1 LTDVDEPGGLRRR
14 DFLTRV
20 GLAGGAGALYSTM
33 DAMGLVAS
41 PLNAPAAYAA
51 ASDFRPPAASDFS
64 LRGRPNKT
72 RVIVLGAGIAGLVTA
87 YELGKA
93 GYHCTVV
100 EARER
105 PGGRNWTVRGGTRET
120 EIGGAEQV
128 ARFDEGQYLNA
139 GPARIAQSMV
149 TLDYC
154 RELGVPVEIFANQ
167 NADGLYYNENVG
179 AMSGTPVRHRTAK
192 ADVYGYVSELLAKAT
207 DQGALDAYLTTDDK
221 QRLISFLQG
230 FGSVGGRV
238 AGDPAASFKYAGTSR
253 RGYDVEPGG
262 GNTPGVVKAPPYSLT
277 DVFESGLGRY
287 FSFEFGYDQAMLM
300 FQPVGG
306 MDRIPDALAKA
317 VERRNGKLLYG
328 APVSEIANTPDG
340 VSVTVEHRGRPRRLD
355 ADYCVCTIPPTVL
368 RNVPSNFAA
377 STKTA
382 IAEPVGVNVGKIGLQ
397 YKRRFWEEDDRIF
410 GGITNTNV
418 GLGTIWYPSTGFFGR
433 KGTVVGYYNFGG
445 DAVAYGDL
453 PHAEREARAVAAGRK
468 IHGDA
473 YATELE
479 RSFSVAWHKIPYTQ
493 GGWVSWPSRTA
504 GYQTLLGADG
514 NTYFAGDHLSYFIA
528 WQAGAIDS
536 ARLAVTQLHER
547 ALATA

>member
-1 LTDVDEPGGLRRR
+1 MRRR
-14 DFLTRV
+14 DFLARV
-20 GLAGGAGALYSTM
+20 GAAGGAGALYSTM

-41 PLNAPAAYAA
+41 PANAPAAYAA
-51 ASDFRPPAASDFS
+51 RTRDFRPPARSDFT
-64 LRGRPNKT
+64 LRGKPNKT
-72 RVIVLGAGIAGLVTA
+72 SVVVLGAGIAGLTTA

-93 GYHCTVV
+93 GYTVTVV

-105 PGGRNWTVRGGTRET
+105 PGGRNWTVRGGSRST
-120 EIGGAEQV
+120 EIDGASQT
-128 ARFDEGQYLNA
+128 ARFDDGQYLNA

-149 TLDYC
+149 TLDLC

-167 NADGLYYNENVG
+167 NADGFYFNENVG
-179 AMSGTPVRHRTAK
+179 ALSGTPVRHRTAK

-207 DQGALDAYLTTDDK
+207 DQGALDAYLTADDK
-221 QRLISFLQG
+221 ARLISFLQG

-238 AGDPAASFKYAGTSR
+238 AGNPAASFRYTGTSR
-253 RGYDVEPGG
+253 RGYDVEPSA
-262 GNTPGVVKAPPYSLT
+262 GNQPGVVKGPPYTLS

-306 MDRIPDALAKA
+306 MDRIAYALEEAVKA
-317 VERRNGKLLYG
+317 SKGKLLYG
-328 APVSEIANTPDG
+328 MPVAEIANTAEG
-340 VSVTVEHRGRPRRLD
+340 VTVTVDRDGRKRVVE
-355 ADYCVCTIPPTVL
+355 ADFCVCTIPPTVL
-368 RNVPSNFAA
+368 RDVPSNFAA
-377 STKTA
+377 ATKTA
-382 IAEPVGVNVGKIGLQ
+382 IAEPVGVATGKIGLQ

-418 GLGTIWYPSTGFFGR
+418 GLGTIWYPSYGYFGR
-433 KGTVVGYYNFGG
+433 KGLVVGYYHFGG

-453 PHAEREARAVAAGRK
+453 PHAEREGRAIAQGRK

-473 YATELE
+473 YADELE
-479 RSFSVAWHKIPYTQ
+479 TSFSVAWHKMPYSA
-493 GGWVSWPSRTA
+493 GGWVSWPSRTN
-504 GYQTLLGADG
+504 GYQRLLEADG

-547 ALATA
+547 ALANT